1 MVAGFGLAAKFDP
14 ARPDAVAREVA
25 RFFPEA
31 ELLAYDWHDWVGDPF
46 ARGTWVATPLG
57 AERAVAA
64 ATWRGTGPIA
74 FASSDI
80 APDSA
85 GWFEGAMVSGLHAAD
100 EVAAFLARR

>member
-1 MVAGFGLAAKFDP
+1 M
-14 ARPDAVAREVA
+14 
-25 RFFPEA
+25 
-31 ELLAYDWHDWVGDPF
+31 
-46 ARGTWVATPLG
+46 
-57 AERAVAA
+57 
-64 ATWRGTGPIA
+64 GPIA